1 VILKPQKNNTIFTY
15 RYSRLIAASFFLQNI
30 DMKKTVLIVLAFIA
44 VNYAV
49 KAQTVS
55 LFDGKSTNGWH
66 SYLKSG
72 PGAWSVVDGALQ
84 LDPAAPGQGDLITD
98 NEYENYD
105 LKLEWK
111 IAEGGNSG
119 IIFGVHE
126 DPSFDATYLTGI
138 EMQILDDAK
147 AEDNKLAT
155 HRAGALY
162 DMKAPSTPAKPAG
175 EWNKV
180 EIKKLNGHLTFW
192 LNGKKV
198 IETQI
203 GSPEWQDMLNKSKFK
218 TWKGFAAYPKGH
230 IALQDHGA
238 VVSFKNITIKEL

>member
-1 VILKPQKNNTIFTY
+1 
-15 RYSRLIAASFFLQNI
+15 
-30 DMKKTVLIVLAFIA
+30 MLAFAA
-44 VNYAV
+44 VHCSLR
-49 KAQTVS
+49 AQTVS
-55 LFDGKSTNGWH
+55 LFDGKTTTGWH
-66 SYLKSG
+66 SYLKTG
-72 PGAWSVVDGALQ
+72 PGAWSVVDGTLQ
-84 LDPAAPGQGDLITD
+84 LDPKASDQGDLVTD
-98 NEYENYD
+98 KEYENYE

-162 DMKAPSTPAKPAG
+162 DMRAAAHPAKPAG
-175 EWNKV
+175 QWNKV
-180 EIKKLNGHLTFW
+180 TIKKLKGHITFW
-192 LNGKKV
+192 LNGQQV
-198 IETQI
+198 IDTQI
-203 GSPEWQDMLNKSKFK
+203 GGPDWTEMLNKSKFK

>member
-1 VILKPQKNNTIFTY
+1 MKRLLLVIPAL
-15 RYSRLIAASFFLQNI
+15 
-30 DMKKTVLIVLAFIA
+30 IA
-44 VNYAV
+44 VNSL

-55 LFDGKSTNGWH
+55 LFDGKTTTGWH
-66 SYLKSG
+66 SYLKTG
-72 PGAWSVVDGALQ
+72 PGAWSVVDGTLQ
-84 LDPAAPGQGDLITD
+84 LDPKAPDQGDLITD
-98 NEYENYD
+98 KEYENYE
-105 LKLEWK
+105 LSLQWK

-138 EMQILDDAK
+138 EMQILDDQK

-155 HRAGALY
+155 HRAGSLY
-162 DMKAPSTPAKPAG
+162 DMKAPAYPAKPAG

-180 EIKKLNGHLTFW
+180 TIKKLNGHLTFW
-192 LNGKKV
+192 LNGKVV
-198 IETQI
+198 IDTQI
-203 GSPEWQDMLNKSKFK
+203 GSPEWQEMLNKSKFK

-238 VVSFKNITIKEL
+238 VVSFKHITIKEL